1 MAAVWRSLPALVAMV
16 VFLATVC
23 IVLVALPSTVGRTML
38 SSRFVDDMTGKFLPH
53 DAHKTEELDYI
64 IPLGGSTRRKARLA
78 AIHEK
83 EGSLNGSPHGAAS
96 LMSLDLNTEQVTMA
110 NDSSSSA
117 GSASDAIAPNNS
129 AASASSASSTVAAP
143 GPPLVYGM
151 KVKVSSQGSKWM
163 LGTAML
169 VDTEAE
175 GTLFTLVPKNPAE
188 RRKTISGASTANA
201 EALR

>member
-1 MAAVWRSLPALVAMV
+1 
-16 VFLATVC
+16 
-23 IVLVALPSTVGRTML
+23 ML

-78 AIHEK
+78 AIYEK

-117 GSASDAIAPNNS
+117 GSASDAIAPNNSAASASSDAIAPNNS